1 MVSSRTVTATAG
13 LVVSLLVSVA
23 LWWYFE
29 TFVFFLFLP
38 FVPFL
43 FRDRSNG
50 ETERRVRECPQCGFQ
65 TTADEYEF
73 CPRDGARLD

>member
-1 MVSSRTVTATAG
+1 MVGSRTVTAAVG
-13 LVVSLLVSVA
+13 VAVSPLVSVA

-43 FRDRSNG
+43 LRDDG
-50 ETERRVRECPQCGFQ
+50 ADDDAERVRECPQCGFQ
-65 TTADEYEF
+65 TTTDEYAF
-73 CPRDGARLD
+73 CPRDGQRLD